1 MKLKNIE
8 EIHRKN
14 NTGSRDVIMQCSRFY
29 VLFLS
34 NSFNNVFLRLRFFEY
49 KKFLVQNFFIEEL
62 SVGLIAKFSVK
73 MYISYGNCTSSILL
87 GFFIIITI
95 LID

>member
-14 NTGSRDVIMQCSRFY
+14 NTGSRDAIMQCSRFY

-34 NSFNNVFLRLRFFEY
+34 NNFNNVFLRLRFFEY
-49 KKFLVQNFFIEEL
+49 KKIFSTKFF
-62 SVGLIAKFSVK
+62 
-73 MYISYGNCTSSILL
+73 C
-87 GFFIIITI
+87 
-95 LID
+95 

>member
-8 EIHRKN
+8 EIHGKN

-34 NSFNNVFLRLRFFEY
+34 NSSSSSTIFWVQ
-49 KKFLVQNFFIEEL
+49 KKFLAQIFFIEEL

-73 MYISYGNCTSSILL
+73 MYISYGNFTSSILL
-87 GFFIIITI
+87 SFLLLLLF
-95 LID
+95 

>member
-8 EIHRKN
+8 EIHGKN
-14 NTGSRDVIMQCSRFY
+14 NTGSRDVITQCSRFY

-49 KKFLVQNFFIEEL
+49 KKNFLVQNFFIEEL

-87 GFFIIITI
+87 GF
-95 LID
+95 LL

>member
-34 NSFNNVFLRLRFFEY
+34 NSFYNVFLRLRFFE
-49 KKFLVQNFFIEEL
+49 
-62 SVGLIAKFSVK
+62 
-73 MYISYGNCTSSILL
+73 
-87 GFFIIITI
+87 
-95 LID
+95 

>member
-8 EIHRKN
+8 EIHGKN

-34 NSFNNVFLRLRFFEY
+34 KSFNNVFLRLRFFST
-49 KKFLVQNFFIEEL
+49 KNF
-62 SVGLIAKFSVK
+62 
-73 MYISYGNCTSSILL
+73 
-87 GFFIIITI
+87 
-95 LID
+95 

>member
-8 EIHRKN
+8 EIRRKN
-14 NTGSRDVIMQCSRFY
+14 NTGSRDVITQCSRFY

-49 KKFLVQNFFIEEL
+49 KKNFLVQNIFIEEL

-87 GFFIIITI
+87 GFLLLLLF
-95 LID
+95 

>member
-14 NTGSRDVIMQCSRFY
+14 NTGSRDAIMQCSRFY

-34 NSFNNVFLRLRFFEY
+34 NNFNNVFSSSTIFW
-49 KKFLVQNFFIEEL
+49 VQKNF
-62 SVGLIAKFSVK
+62 
-73 MYISYGNCTSSILL
+73 
-87 GFFIIITI
+87 
-95 LID
+95 

>member
-34 NSFNNVFLRLRFFEY
+34 NNFNNVFLRLRF
-49 KKFLVQNFFIEEL
+49 LVQNFFVEEL

-73 MYISYGNCTSSILL
+73 MYISYGNCTSSTLL

>member
-8 EIHRKN
+8 EIHGKN

-34 NSFNNVFLRLRFFEY
+34 KSFNNVFLRLRFFST

-62 SVGLIAKFSVK
+62 SVRLIAKFSVK

-87 GFFIIITI
+87 GFLLLLLF
-95 LID
+95 

>member
-1 MKLKNIE
+1 MKLKSIE

-34 NSFNNVFLRLRFFEY
+34 NSFYNVFLRLRFFEY
-49 KKFLVQNFFIEEL
+49 KKNFEYKNFFIEEL

-73 MYISYGNCTSSILL
+73 IYISYGNCTSSILL
-87 GFFIIITI
+87 GFLLLLLF
-95 LID
+95 